1 MFNEKIITDKSDRE
15 ERLRM
20 MRENIAECRP
30 EPHSP
35 GPRHPHPIPP
45 HERKD
50 MVFVEFDEDCE
61 NLFKDITGSEEEA
74 EVAMEI
80 LHCAPPELQVIA
92 VQLLKMNGVNAKARF
107 PKFKGVFPGW
117 RSPMIGREMYELYS
131 NIYGENGENYVEVLE
146 TSPYEIAVISRML
159 AYMQE
164 KRGE

>member
-1 MFNEKIITDKSDRE
+1 MFNEKITADKRDRE
-15 ERLRM
+15 EELHM
-20 MRENIAECRP
+20 MRENITNHRHE
-30 EPHSP
+30 SLGP
-35 GPRHPHPIPP
+35 GSRHPHPIPP

-50 MVFVEFDEDCE
+50 MVFVEFDEECE
-61 NLFKDITGSEEEA
+61 SLFKDITGSEEEA

-107 PKFKGVFPGW
+107 PKFKGAFPGW
-117 RSPMIGREMYELYS
+117 SSPTIDEEMYGLYS
-131 NIYGENGENYVEVLE
+131 DIYGENGENYVEVLE